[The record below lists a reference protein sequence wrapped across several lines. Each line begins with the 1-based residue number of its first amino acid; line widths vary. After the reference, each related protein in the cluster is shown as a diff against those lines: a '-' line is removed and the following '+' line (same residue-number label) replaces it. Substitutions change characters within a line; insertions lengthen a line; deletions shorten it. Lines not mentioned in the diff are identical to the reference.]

1 MRTVRPPRA
10 SHCPDCDNCVRDFD
24 HHCGVLGRCIA
35 GAALSGKARDL
46 CAAGCDHPPRP
57 CGPCGAQ
64 NDPDWRRTALRVI
77 KGGLSAAQ
85 E

>member
-1 MRTVRPPRA
+1 MTA
-10 SHCPDCDNCVRDFD
+10 T
-24 HHCGVLGRCIA
+24 IT
-35 GAALSGKARDL
+35 AADIETWARVESAIKGKAIEL

-64 NDPDWRRTALRVI
+64 HDPEWRRSALRVI
-77 KGGLSAAQ
+77 KGGLPAEQ

>member
-1 MRTVRPPRA
+1 MTAPITAADIETWARVE
-10 SHCPDCDNCVRDFD
+10 
-24 HHCGVLGRCIA
+24 
-35 GAALSGKARDL
+35 AALSGKARDL